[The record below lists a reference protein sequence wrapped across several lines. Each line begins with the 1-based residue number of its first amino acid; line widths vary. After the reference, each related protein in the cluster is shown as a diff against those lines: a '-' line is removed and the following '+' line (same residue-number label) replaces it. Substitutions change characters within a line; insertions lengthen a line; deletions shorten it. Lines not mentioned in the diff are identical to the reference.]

1 MELLLFFVAFALLWF
16 LQLYGTAKQ
25 GQHFMRQ
32 VSRLRALGETAIG
45 ASSMDRL
52 KRRTYVCLASDET
65 DRVTGAIT
73 LDGVTV
79 FARARD
85 VPELVGLELET
96 LARSEAEDRLTRGA
110 AMAAQILLGE
120 EPEIRGSKRVASRWA
135 AAMQPS
141 RRSPSG
147 PPSSGPSVRDGERRS
162 RLPRSGGDPT
172 PDGGR

>member
-85 VPELVGLELET
+85 VPELVGRELET
-96 LARSEAEDRLTRGA
+96 LARSEAEDRLSRGA

-147 PPSSGPSVRDGERRS
+147 PPSRGPSDRNGERRP
-162 RLPRSGGDPT
+162 RLPRTGGEPA
-172 PDGGR
+172 PDDGE

>member
-1 MELLLFFVAFALLWF
+1 MELLIFFVAFALLWF

-73 LDGVTV
+73 LDGMTV

-85 VPELVGLELET
+85 VPELIGVQLES
-96 LARSEAEDRLTRGA
+96 LARSEAEDRIAGGA

-135 AAMQPS
+135 AALQPS

-147 PPSSGPSVRDGERRS
+147 PASGGTSDHEGGRRP
-162 RLPRSGGDPT
+162 RLPRTGAIPGGD
-172 PDGGR
+172 DA

>member
-1 MELLLFFVAFALLWF
+1 MELLFFFVVFALLWF
-16 LQLYGTAKQ
+16 IQLYGTAKQ
-25 GQHFMRQ
+25 GQHFMRE

-45 ASSMDRL
+45 ASTMDRL
-52 KRRTYVCLASDET
+52 KRRTYVCLASDKT

-73 LDGVTV
+73 LDGLTI
-79 FARARD
+79 FARAHD
-85 VPELVGLELET
+85 LPALVGVDLET
-96 LARSEAEDRLTRGA
+96 LARSDAEDRASRGA

-147 PPSSGPSVRDGERRS
+147 SSSGGTSGTEEEGRS
-162 RLPRSGGDPT
+162 RLPRSRPT
-172 PDGGR
+172 SDDGPGE

>member
-1 MELLLFFVAFALLWF
+1 MELFVFFAVFALLWF
-16 LQLYGTAKQ
+16 FQLYGTAKQ

-96 LARSEAEDRLTRGA
+96 LARSTDEDRLRRGA

-120 EPEIRGSKRVASRWA
+120 EPEIRGSQRVASRWA
-135 AAMQPS
+135 SAMQPS
-141 RRSPSG
+141 RQRSSGRPSG
-147 PPSSGPSVRDGERRS
+147 RTSNHDGERRS
-162 RLPRSGGDPT
+162 RLPRTGST
-172 PDGGR
+172 PEGDGG